1 MDSQHIAEM
10 PHKQLVEHG
19 ACKRFV
25 RRIVKKQA
33 FPEANIKVVNV
44 ACPSNGFVPVR
55 RAAAGGGG
63 GGPPKEREPFCGAG
77 GGPVHG
83 AGCNLP
89 SYQDEWD
96 SGSMPTMDSEEE
108 ELMYVR
114 ANRQKAHCP
123 WDALQSL
130 KIRAKATLDSAL
142 AVAREAFMNAAMA
155 KNGADYNHYMDES
168 AIAGV
173 EVQRLYRIMNDIEDR
188 IMAMELPGLF
198 A

>member
-1 MDSQHIAEM
+1 M
-10 PHKQLVEHG
+10 PHKHLVEHG
-19 ACKRFV
+19 AGKRFV

-63 GGPPKEREPFCGAG
+63 GGPPKEPEPFCGAG
-77 GGPVHG
+77 GG
-83 AGCNLP
+83 

-114 ANRQKAHCP
+114 TYHQKMLNP
-123 WDALQSL
+123 WEALQSIKL
-130 KIRAKATLDSAL
+130 CTKATLDTAR
-142 AVAREAFMNAAMA
+142 AVARKAFIKAAMA
-155 KNGADYNHYMDES
+155 KNGADYNRYMDES

-173 EVQRLYRIMNDIEDR
+173 EVQRLYRIMDNIEDR
-188 IMAMELPGLF
+188 IMALEFPSLF
-198 A
+198 VA